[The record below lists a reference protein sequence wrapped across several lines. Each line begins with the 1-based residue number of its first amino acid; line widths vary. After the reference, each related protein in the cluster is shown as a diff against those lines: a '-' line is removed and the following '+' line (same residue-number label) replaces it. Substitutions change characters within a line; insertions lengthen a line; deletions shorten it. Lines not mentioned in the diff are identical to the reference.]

1 MHQLTCDF
9 KPHVASRQYPVACS
23 GPRQD
28 DTGFSGHIWE
38 KVCVCLQLL
47 KLVRNSAGH
56 IRSVRGWRTVC
67 ALITMTSLHPGTAA
81 TSFEALRVVT
91 REKGLLSPASFAPCL
106 ETALTFVDR
115 HAKVGSKDHTRAV
128 HALWVDITKVSLV
141 GSTRCRCTMHIQY
154 FCLNGEELSC
164 RSCIAAGMPAT
175 GAADLMPDHSL
186 TTSTGSEQTVA
197 VARVQEPFPERSI
210 DSLNLVDA
218 MFHWLVHWG
227 RQQDLKG
234 EAAAAQRRT
243 LLGPPDS
250 AGRLPT
256 GEHLPPREASGQL
269 LALKSSPCLELLQQA
284 ESP

>member
-154 FCLNGEELSC
+154 
-164 RSCIAAGMPAT
+164 
-175 GAADLMPDHSL
+175 
-186 TTSTGSEQTVA
+186 TGSEQTVA

-284 ESP
+284 ESLDYFA